1 MKNSGYIPIYALRF
15 MVLYFVF
22 INIIAIYLFPGGT
35 LFNPDYTSYSFNEN
49 FFSDLG
55 VTITKD
61 GTQNFLSSFL
71 FNSSL
76 LVLGLAA
83 VSHVFVPK
91 LFKRNTK
98 SYTLSIIAAVLL
110 VISGVSFVGVGL
122 TPLDIYF
129 EEHVWFVITA
139 FNAQTVGILFMTLAF
154 LLSGISKKYT
164 IVAFIYF
171 LNVAF
176 YTYFETSEP
185 PPDFNPFE
193 VENINDYLD
202 YNRFIV
208 SVVWQK
214 VIAVIAMISTFIF
227 TFGYKRLLDD

>member
-1 MKNSGYIPIYALRF
+1 
-15 MVLYFVF
+15 
-22 INIIAIYLFPGGT
+22 
-35 LFNPDYTSYSFNEN
+35 
-49 FFSDLG
+49 
-55 VTITKD
+55 
-61 GTQNFLSSFL
+61 
-71 FNSSL
+71 
-76 LVLGLAA
+76 
-83 VSHVFVPK
+83 
-91 LFKRNTK
+91 
-98 SYTLSIIAAVLL
+98 
-110 VISGVSFVGVGL
+110 
-122 TPLDIYF
+122 
-129 EEHVWFVITA
+129 
-139 FNAQTVGILFMTLAF
+139 MTLAF

-214 VIAVIAMISTFIF
+214 IIAVIAMISTIIF